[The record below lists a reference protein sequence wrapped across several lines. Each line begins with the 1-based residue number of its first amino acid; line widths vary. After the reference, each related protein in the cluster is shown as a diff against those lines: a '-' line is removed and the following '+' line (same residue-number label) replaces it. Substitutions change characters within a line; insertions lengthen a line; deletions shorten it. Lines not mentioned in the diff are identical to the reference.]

1 MTEENKLEE
10 INIESTE
17 SIEPWKTAFYTE
29 EINETETK
37 KQRLERLYNQM
48 AIENWFE
55 SIEHFYVSMKF
66 KLAMRKEGMDKA
78 DDYMEKLL
86 RGIASDLWYGSWN
99 KEFVMQNTLPQ
110 LSWDKAVM
118 R

>member
-10 INIESTE
+10 VNIDKDLD
-17 SIEPWKTAFYTE
+17 IEPWKTEFYTE
-29 EINETETK
+29 EVNETETK
-37 KQRLERLYNQM
+37 KQRLERLYNKM
-48 AIENWFE
+48 AIENWYE

-66 KLAMRKEGMDKA
+66 KLAMKKDWMDKA

-86 RGIASDLWYGSWN
+86 RSIASDLWYWSGN

-110 LSWDKAVM
+110 LSWEKAVM